1 MIKGK
6 AIVVAVRKEGQGG
19 DSLQEGNF
27 EKDASAANGKWR
39 QNLTH
44 ALHWSPFLKSGCFG
58 KMVGLAHH
66 LFSRQGS
73 WYSELHAIIK
83 HRHFDKIAL
92 YFQLRVLVMT
102 MQITP
107 VLLVDL

>member
-19 DSLQEGNF
+19 GFLQEGNV

-44 ALHWSPFLKSGCFG
+44 ALHWSPCLNISCFD
-58 KMVGLAHH
+58 KMVELAHR

-73 WYSELHAIIK
+73 
-83 HRHFDKIAL
+83 
-92 YFQLRVLVMT
+92 
-102 MQITP
+102 
-107 VLLVDL
+107 